1 MVAWVGLCSLCWP
14 ICGWAGRLHRLSS
27 VSVLA
32 GWQKQQQGTFWELG
46 LNWAWASRLLYWE
59 DGCSTGL
66 SPKVERERCPHSQGI
81 GLQKQL
87 SSLGQL
93 GQGEWGLFPEG
104 HMFNIWGRWSL
115 QYSSVAGR
123 REV

>member
-1 MVAWVGLCSLCWP
+1 MLAYLWVGWEATQAELRLS
-14 ICGWAGRLHRLSS
+14 AGRVAEAAARHLLGAGSHR
-27 VSVLA
+27 
-32 GWQKQQQGTFWELG
+32 
-46 LNWAWASRLLYWE
+46 AWALRLLYWE